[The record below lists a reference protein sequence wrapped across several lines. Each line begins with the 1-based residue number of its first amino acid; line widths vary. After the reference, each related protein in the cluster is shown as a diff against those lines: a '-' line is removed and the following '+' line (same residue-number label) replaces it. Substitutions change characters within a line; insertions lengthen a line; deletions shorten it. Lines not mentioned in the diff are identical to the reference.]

1 MLSHLIFNNE
11 NIIAIYRFLLNNIP
25 FAFEATLGYME
36 HIAVVFV
43 KKSQLTGFTFLF
55 SVASL

>member
-11 NIIAIYRFLLNNIP
+11 NIIAIYRSLLNNIP
-25 FAFEATLGYME
+25 FAFDATLGFME

-43 KKSQLTGFTFLF
+43 KKSQLTGYRFHF
-55 SVASL
+55 SS